1 MNELFESNAKA
12 AAIPQPEENIS
23 WYDAPFIQFEQIKL
37 NNSFRQYLET
47 SVISKKLFL
56 NGHQKIPT
64 KTFSRNV

>member
-12 AAIPQPEENIS
+12 AGIPQPEENIS
-23 WYDAPFIQFEQIKL
+23 WHDAPFIQFEQIKL

-56 NGHQKIPT
+56 IGHQKTPT
-64 KTFSRNV
+64 KNFSGKV